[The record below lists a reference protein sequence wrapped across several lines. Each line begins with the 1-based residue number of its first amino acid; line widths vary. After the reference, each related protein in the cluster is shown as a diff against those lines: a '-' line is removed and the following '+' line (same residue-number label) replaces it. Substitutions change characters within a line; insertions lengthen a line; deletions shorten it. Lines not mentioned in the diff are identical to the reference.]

1 MPKISKSQVYAV
13 QWLVQQDKSIEEIST
28 ELNLTSKQVSSIITD
43 NNIQK
48 QEQNTVVSPPKIK
61 DVMINQTAVK
71 RTNSVAIMTKE
82 ASEIADEARKRM
94 PSNSIDQQKG
104 IFRPNSK

>member
-48 QEQNTVVSPPKIK
+48 QEQNTIVSPPKIK

-82 ASEIADEARKRM
+82 ASEIADEARKKM
-94 PSNSIDQQKG
+94 PGNSIDQQKG